1 MLLWGDR
8 WWFAGTGHSKQFADL
23 AQAVDLLVAHYAS
36 EPKPVRIRLLFQP
49 DALQTVAVTCPQGG
63 RATLA
68 AALSGEFAEL
78 SKPDHAWSHEP
89 VLPIKSDFATLLH
102 LEAQPGLLG
111 LATRLG
117 PHIVR
122 HIP

>member
-68 AALSGEFAEL
+68 AAGQSAARTEYHWENILDRYDQL
-78 SKPDHAWSHEP
+78 LRRLVTKPTGKIS
-89 VLPIKSDFATLLH
+89 
-102 LEAQPGLLG
+102 
-111 LATRLG
+111 
-117 PHIVR
+117 
-122 HIP
+122 